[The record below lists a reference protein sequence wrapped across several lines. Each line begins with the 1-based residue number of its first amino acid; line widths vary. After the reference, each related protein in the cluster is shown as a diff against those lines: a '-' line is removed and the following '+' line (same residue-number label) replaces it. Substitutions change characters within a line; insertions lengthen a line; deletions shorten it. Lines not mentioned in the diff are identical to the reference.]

1 MSWYESYASRDG
13 DEASFLLTHTDK
25 PLIALRAL
33 AVRAREVERL
43 TALAIEDC
51 RIEGVRWAEIGE
63 ALGISRQ
70 AAQQRFRAKVAES
83 PASRGGARQQKG
95 KSSLARGGRSSL

>member
-1 MSWYESYASRDG
+1 MSWYERHASTRG
-13 DEASFLLTHTDK
+13 DEASFLLTHTDQ

-43 TALAIEDC
+43 TELAVSDSREA
-51 RIEGVRWAEIGE
+51 GARWTEIGE

-70 AAQQRFRAKVAES
+70 AAQQRFG
-83 PASRGGARQQKG
+83 SRGASGAP
-95 KSSLARGGRSSL
+95 

>member
-1 MSWYESYASRDG
+1 VSWYQRYASRDG

-43 TALAIEDC
+43 TALAVEDC
-51 RIEGVRWAEIGE
+51 RTDGIRWAEIGE

-70 AAQQRFRAKVAES
+70 AAQQRFRPKV
-83 PASRGGARQQKG
+83 QKSG
-95 KSSLARGGRSSL
+95 E

>member
-1 MSWYESYASRDG
+1 VCTVGSVSWYERYASADG

-43 TALAIEDC
+43 TALAVEDC
-51 RIEGVRWAEIGE
+51 RVDGVRWAEIGE

-70 AAQQRFRAKVAES
+70 AAQQRFRSKVA
-83 PASRGGARQQKG
+83 Q
-95 KSSLARGGRSSL
+95 SLAKEGGERS

>member
-1 MSWYESYASRDG
+1 VSWYERYASAHG

-43 TALAIEDC
+43 TALAVEDC
-51 RIEGVRWAEIGE
+51 RVDGVRWAEIGE

-70 AAQQRFRAKVAES
+70 AAQQRFRSKVA
-83 PASRGGARQQKG
+83 Q
-95 KSSLARGGRSSL
+95 SLAKKGGERL

>member
-1 MSWYESYASRDG
+1 VSWYKRYASRDG

-33 AVRAREVERL
+33 AVRTREVERL
-43 TALAIEDC
+43 TALAVEDC
-51 RIEGVRWAEIGE
+51 LIEGVRWAEIGE

-70 AAQQRFRAKVAES
+70 AAQQRFRSKVAEGL
-83 PASRGGARQQKG
+83 ASKGGSGRQKG
-95 KSSLARGGRSSL
+95 KSSRAPGGRP

>member
-1 MSWYESYASRDG
+1 MSWYERYASADG

-43 TALAIEDC
+43 TALAVEDC
-51 RIEGVRWAEIGE
+51 RVDGVRWAEIGE

-70 AAQQRFRAKVAES
+70 AAQQRFRSKVA
-83 PASRGGARQQKG
+83 Q
-95 KSSLARGGRSSL
+95 SLAKEGGERS

>member
-1 MSWYESYASRDG
+1 VSWYQRYASRDG

-25 PLIALRAL
+25 PIIALRAL

-43 TALAIEDC
+43 TDLAVADC
-51 RIEGVRWAEIGE
+51 RRDGVRWGEIGE

-70 AAQQRFRAKVAES
+70 AAQQRFR
-83 PASRGGARQQKG
+83 SRVEQSGE
-95 KSSLARGGRSSL
+95 

>member
-1 MSWYESYASRDG
+1 VSWYKRYASRDG

-51 RIEGVRWAEIGE
+51 RAEGVRWAEIGE

-70 AAQQRFRAKVAES
+70 AAQQRFRPKVAES
-83 PASRGGARQQKG
+83 LPSKGGAGRQKG
-95 KSSLARGGRSSL
+95 KSS